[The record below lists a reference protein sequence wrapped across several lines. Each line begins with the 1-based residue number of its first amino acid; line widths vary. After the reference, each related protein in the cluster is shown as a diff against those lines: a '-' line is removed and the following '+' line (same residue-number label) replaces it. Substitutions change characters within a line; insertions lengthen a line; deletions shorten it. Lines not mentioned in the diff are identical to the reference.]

1 MQTRQAGIIDVTQ
14 LSDLFDQ
21 YRQFYR
27 QPRNLKAATSFIKQ
41 RLQKQD
47 TIFFITLSNQGEG
60 IGFLQ
65 LYPSFS
71 SVAMRHTYIL
81 NDLFVSELHR
91 KKGVATELIEAVK
104 EYALQS
110 NAMAIKLATA
120 IDNDKAQALYNK
132 VGFKKITEFDYYTL
146 VVK

>member
-1 MQTRQAGIIDVTQ
+1 MRIRQAGIID
-14 LSDLFDQ
+14 LSRLSELFDQ

-27 QPRNLKAATSFIKQ
+27 QPEDIKAANDFVKQ
-41 RLQKQD
+41 RLQQKD
-47 TIFFITLSNQGEG
+47 SIFFIALTPQGEG
-60 IGFLQ
+60 AGFLQ

-71 SVAMRHTYIL
+71 SVAMRNIWIL

-91 KKGVATELIEAVK
+91 KSGVATKLIDAAKKFSQET
-104 EYALQS
+104 

-120 IDNDKAQALYNK
+120 KSNEKAQALYNK
-132 VGFKKITEFDYYTL
+132 IGFKKINEFDYYTL